1 MDCDHPWNRKEMY
14 HTKTRLFLWE
24 NGWISIVIST
34 ILVYNGSFPMFR
46 RWLSTILVYNV
57 IFNYLMFRCHCF
69 KELPIPQTNAANAAP
84 QPPASS
90 TLCTHDSPRNTRRVL
105 SCRFATT
112 QTEHPPRK
120 KTQKKMPV
128 RDRSIQQMMVCF
140 FDRFV
145 DWLSCNPHTP
155 SCDPVTISPVGRV
168 ATATAWAP

>member
-1 MDCDHPWNRKEMY
+1 M
-14 HTKTRLFLWE
+14 TTREIAKKCITQKPAFFCGKMGGSPLWSQLS
-24 NGWISIVIST
+24 WFIMVH
-34 ILVYNGSFPMFR
+34 FR
-46 RWLSTILVYNV
+46 CLGRWLSTILVYNV

-112 QTEHPPRK
+112 QTEDPPRK